1 MARDRSREREE
12 SSGGVKD
19 SKRSRSPDSS
29 IESTT
34 HSGPGAG
41 GPGAGHQVSGDTD
54 LSLVS

>member
-54 LSLVS
+54 L